1 MKIRYFFLL
10 LVLPLAMVAQER
22 TAVGVLEQAVNN
34 IEADA
39 AVQMTFDYI
48 VYDDMGIEQYADRGS
63 LKLDGDSYA
72 VLLSPMR
79 LWCDGETQWSY
90 IAANNEVYITEAD
103 SDEAQIYNPVFLMNL
118 YKDGYNSAMEVKN
131 GSNVVTLTAASDEPS
146 FEKVVITLDAKT
158 LRPVALRVYVSGQ
171 GYTDIAISGYKPK
184 CSFDERV
191 YRCPLEDFP
200 GAEVVDMR

>member
-48 VYDDMGIEQYADRGS
+48 VYDDMGIEQYADKGS

-200 GAEVVDMR
+200 GVEVVDMR